1 MKMYS
6 KEHQWLQLEGEIACI
21 GITEYA
27 AKQLGDIVFVELP
40 SVGDQFTVGE
50 AMARVESVKSSAEI
64 YTPVSGTVLTIK
76 EELSDVPELLNADP
90 EGEAWIVELKLENA
104 AELGGLLTK
113 EEYLA
118 SLSN

>member
-6 KEHQWLQLEGEIACI
+6 KEHQWVQLEGETARI

-40 SVGDQFTVGE
+40 SVGDQFSVGE
-50 AMARVESVKSSAEI
+50 AMARVESVKSSSEI
-64 YTPVSGTVLTIK
+64 YTPVSGNVLTIK
-76 EELSDVPELLNADP
+76 EELSDVPELLNSDP
-90 EGEAWIVELKLENA
+90 EGEAWVAELKLRNT
-104 AELGGLLTK
+104 AELGDLMTK

-118 SLSN
+118 SLSD